1 MLDFWNYF
9 QKNILEGN
17 PPWNNFIKVG
27 GMYRSSVKIVPGT
40 KQNNTPIR
48 AYARIHSYSTSICG
62 HLRVLPKLVHTR
74 KYHYTTIYMCT
85 SWSSCKHPSNYVSR
99 SDWRGSSTKT
109 SKDWC
114 ESRWPSAKEY
124 NMSPQNMRENRKP
137 RIMRS
142 FLWIWHWS
150 HSSNGWA
157 QFCRDFPGLR

>member
-1 MLDFWNYF
+1 
-9 QKNILEGN
+9 
-17 PPWNNFIKVG
+17 
-27 GMYRSSVKIVPGT
+27 MYRSSVKIVPGT

-48 AYARIHSYSTSICG
+48 AYARIHSYSNSICG
-62 HLRVLPKLVHTR
+62 HLRVLPKLVHTC

-85 SWSSCKHPSNYVSR
+85 SCKHPSNYVSK
-99 SDWRGSSTKT
+99 SDRRGSSTKT

-150 HSSNGWA
+150 HSSCGSGIEAILQMDEPSFAAISLGCAKGGQHENWLG
-157 QFCRDFPGLR
+157 RK